1 MNKYFQRK
9 VIIMLKF
16 GKKVTYRPL
25 IISILFTLIPLIPAI
40 KFNWPLAYL
49 LSLVVFSI
57 IFFVYYLFNLPTTFN
72 YWEAD
77 VNVIRYND
85 MKKISSRLVMMLA
98 SFKNQLTTIK
108 KQDIQSITVNGKL
121 ANPDEV
127 AVPLQVTAY
136 YAVLTPILS
145 MIKNPV
151 TLELTMKDGQT
162 ISLSVARDYAYSN
175 KKTIEKLNQFFDSLD
190 DAQIKIINYPNHKI
204 SFN

>member
-85 MKKISSRLVMMLA
+85 MKKNI
-98 SFKNQLTTIK
+98 
-108 KQDIQSITVNGKL
+108 
-121 ANPDEV
+121 
-127 AVPLQVTAY
+127 
-136 YAVLTPILS
+136 
-145 MIKNPV
+145 
-151 TLELTMKDGQT
+151 
-162 ISLSVARDYAYSN
+162 
-175 KKTIEKLNQFFDSLD
+175 
-190 DAQIKIINYPNHKI
+190 
-204 SFN
+204 